1 MINKCI
7 VWFGSKSLGAG
18 VHVAFFWSSAPW
30 LHVHARGKCY
40 MDKHPYN
47 DKNNDNN
54 HDKTI
59 NNKLIIT
66 QTEYKE

>member
-1 MINKCI
+1 
-7 VWFGSKSLGAG
+7 
-18 VHVAFFWSSAPW
+18 
-30 LHVHARGKCY
+30 

-66 QTEYKE
+66 QTEYKEQKPQTHYNYINSMK